1 MRARQHSPSIRS
13 ILANGLVVLLLCF
26 VGGACGSGGDRSE
39 QTGGATGSGGGTSS
53 LDRQETTVP
62 PPSAD
67 TASAD
72 TVEEGAEGPTP
83 IEVGNAAE
91 FEEVDPDESSS
102 EEEGAGDDG
111 SDVENAG
118 GGTTNPSEEKP
129 PDPPDPPR
137 STLQIETNPRGAT
150 VTIRNQETGTPRT
163 KETPATFEVPPGLY
177 SWTVEKEGYDS
188 KESRQPINLE
198 IQREQTERVNLTSVS
213 GGGAYFERA
222 DSAYKQEDYQRAVD
236 LYEQV
241 AEPGPNEDPNEYL
254 RAQARLGRIYWKQQ
268 GNYEAAI
275 RAYQN
280 IVDYDDTRYEAH
292 LGLARINFDTEN
304 YREVLDHLDQVNA
317 LKYSIPTQNQK
328 RLKVS
333 LEVRYLRGR
342 ALFQQA
348 QDEQTRNRRAK
359 ALKATQAFRGFL
371 DSVPPELESTFARET
386 EEIQQKRENV
396 RTLLKEEIR

>member
-1 MRARQHSPSIRS
+1 MRARQHSPSILS

-26 VGGACGSGGDRSE
+26 VGVACGSGGDRSE
-39 QTGGATGSGGGTSS
+39 QTGGATGSGEGTSS
-53 LDRQETTVP
+53 LDRTVA

-83 IEVGNAAE
+83 IEVGGTTE

-111 SDVENAG
+111 SDVGNTG
-118 GGTTNPSEEKP
+118 GGTTSPPDEAP
-129 PDPPDPPR
+129 PDPPDPAR
-137 STLQIETNPRGAT
+137 STLQIETNPGEAT

-177 SWTVEKEGYDS
+177 SWTVEKEGYAS

-198 IQREQTERVNLTSVS
+198 IQREQTERINLTSVS

-254 RAQARLGRIYWKQQ
+254 RAQAQLGRIYWQER

-275 RAYQN
+275 DAYES
-280 IVDYDDTRYEAH
+280 IIDYDDTRYEAH
-292 LGLARINFDTEN
+292 LNLARINFDTEN
-304 YREVLDHLDQVNA
+304 YREVLDYLDRVDA
-317 LKYSIPTQNQK
+317 LKYNIPAQNQK

-348 QDEQTRNRRAK
+348 QDEQTRNRYSK
-359 ALKATQAFRGFL
+359 AMQATQSFRSFL

-386 EEIQQKRENV
+386 EEIQQKREDV
-396 RTLLKEEIR
+396 RTLLKEIR